1 MKQLTKLILSAFTIS
16 FLGSLPLGTLNI
28 TITNLSI
35 QQGYFNT
42 VMFAL
47 GAILV
52 EIIIVK
58 ISISF
63 TIQLEKI
70 KNLLK
75 IFNWLSIIL
84 LFSLAIIFFMY
95 AIKKIPS
102 DTYPAIKL
110 NNLILWGAF
119 LSFLNPLQLPFWIAW
134 TSILKSKE
142 LLPKHLI
149 HQIAYFIAIALGTG
163 FAYYLYIEI
172 GSGLIH
178 FFKNQSY
185 LINFIIGV
193 SLLFTGLIQ
202 LLKISKNKYT

>member
-1 MKQLTKLILSAFTIS
+1 
-16 FLGSLPLGTLNI
+16 LGTLNI

-42 VMFAL
+42 AKFAL

-70 KNLLK
+70 KTLLK
-75 IFNWLSIIL
+75 VFNWLSIII
-84 LFSLAIIFFMY
+84 LFSLATIFFIY
-95 AIKKIPS
+95 AIKKTPS
-102 DTYPAIKL
+102 DTYPSIKL
-110 NNLILWGAF
+110 NNLILWGAV
-119 LSFLNPLQLPFWIAW
+119 LSLVNPLQLPFWIAW
-134 TSILKSKE
+134 TSILKTKK
-142 LLPKHLI
+142 LLTRHLF
-149 HQIAYFIAIALGTG
+149 HQIVYFFAIALGTG

-172 GSGLIH
+172 GSGLIL

-193 SLLFTGLIQ
+193 SLLFTGLLQ
-202 LLKISKNKYT
+202 FLKISKHKYS

>member
-84 LFSLAIIFFMY
+84 LFSLAITFFMY